1 MAVVTPLKWDGT
13 DLKEMDSTDIDNIKA
28 EMIRQYAL
36 NPTVTLTVEANSD
49 SVSNNLSGGP
59 LTETR
64 MTAGAASTSTTA
76 FPDEATTAEPGEA
89 SQDYEKIKQQKAT
102 VSTPADTDNR
112 RFPVYFDGTNI
123 QAMSLQDMIDT
134 FGAPVIDTL
143 TNGNFTTAQAGTYRV
158 HTSTTLSGATIV
170 PFSGTATTDLVFRD
184 RNPDTAAYTAAG
196 IPEALD
202 QTTLINSYYLFQVD
216 AAAQGTIPTPLYIN
230 ADDDLQQFATAT
242 FQTILQEV
250 VRHTSVNVVGSR
262 IDYNYTTGTNLG
274 SSMVDTNLDGAGNY
288 QTLQVDADDYRA
300 QEFPNGSQVTVNT
313 YNLKVQQT

>member
-1 MAVVTPLKWDGT
+1 MAVVTPLKWDGSS
-13 DLKEMDSTDIDNIKA
+13 LKEMDSTDIANIKT

-36 NPTVTLTVEANSD
+36 SPPVTLTVEADGD
-49 SVSNNLSGGP
+49 SGSISGGP

-89 SQDYEKIKQQKAT
+89 SSSYDKIKQQKAT
-102 VSTPADTDNR
+102 VSTPADTNNKL
-112 RFPVYFDGTNI
+112 FPVYLDGNTV

-134 FGAPVIDTL
+134 FADPVIDTL
-143 TNGNFTTAQAGTYRV
+143 TNGSLTTAQAGTYRV
-158 HTSTTLSGATIV
+158 HTATTLSGATQILQTSTG
-170 PFSGTATTDLVFRD
+170 SG
-184 RNPDTAAYTAAG
+184 DTVYLDSRADTSLYTAAG
-196 IPEALD
+196 IPETLD
-202 QTTLINSYYLFQVD
+202 QSTTISSYYLFRVD
-216 AAAQGTIPTPLYIN
+216 AAAQGTIPTPLYVN

-250 VRHTSVNVVGSR
+250 VKHTAVNVAGSR

-274 SSMVDTNLDGAGNY
+274 SSMVDTRLDGAGNY

-300 QEFPNGSQVTVNT
+300 QEFPNGAAQTIST

>member
-36 NPTVTLTVEANSD
+36 NPTVTLTVEANTDPNSIT
-49 SVSNNLSGGP
+49 GGP

-64 MTAGAASTSTTA
+64 MTAGAHSTSATA
-76 FPDEATTAEPGEA
+76 FPSEATTAEPGEA
-89 SQDYEKIKQQKAT
+89 SQNYDKIKQQKAT
-102 VSTPADTDNR
+102 VSTPVDTDNR
-112 RFPVYFDGTNI
+112 RFPVYFNGTDI
-123 QAMSLQDMIDT
+123 QAMTLQDMIDT

-143 TNGNFTTAQAGTYRV
+143 TNGSFTTAQAGTYRV
-158 HTSTTLSGATIV
+158 HTSTTLTGATIV
-170 PFSGTATTDLVFRD
+170 PFSGTATTNLVFRD

-274 SSMVDTNLDGAGNY
+274 TSMVDTNLDGTGNY
-288 QTLQVDADDYRA
+288 QTRFVNVNDYRA
-300 QEFPNGSQVTVNT
+300 QEFPNGSQITVNT